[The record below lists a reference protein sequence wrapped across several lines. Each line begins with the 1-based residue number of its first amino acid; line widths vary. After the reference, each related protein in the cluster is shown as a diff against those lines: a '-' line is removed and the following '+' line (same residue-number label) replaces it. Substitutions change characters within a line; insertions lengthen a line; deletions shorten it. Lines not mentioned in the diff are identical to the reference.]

1 MLFTIYFLAICKGK
15 GMGPSYLRE
24 SLKMDSMRKLEEVEL
39 TELSFFISIYENSTY
54 YLFSHTNIAIIDRVK
69 CKFCKYVYMY
79 KGTYDKSSKTYT
91 FSNFILDGNKSSF
104 YLDGTYCSLK
114 YNEYTFTELSECND
128 ALKYVENNS
137 FPKPTKLVI
146 KGIYEDELYLEDVLV
161 EYHNFYS
168 SILQYFYYY
177 SE

>member
-1 MLFTIYFLAICKGK
+1 MLFTIYFLAICEGK
-15 GMGPSYLRE
+15 GMGPSYLRK

-54 YLFSHTNIAIIDRVK
+54 YLFSDRNIAIIDRVK

-146 KGIYEDELYLEDVLV
+146 KGIYEDELYLEGVSV
-161 EYHNFYS
+161 KYHNFYS
-168 SILQYFYYY
+168 SIL
-177 SE
+177 